1 MGGVLQHLEAFS
13 GLMARCLGSGM
24 QPARALELCGSRS
37 AWRRLPKWSDNARA
51 QILQGDSLG
60 DVVLAHGSPF
70 PRFYAATVRGGEQA
84 GRLSEAFDDL
94 AAYCR
99 RLLPIASGVRQL
111 WLYPVIIFAF
121 GWLVRAAMLAWF
133 GQGHR
138 IGYMIL
144 REIMPCVLVV
154 LAVYVLRRWRPMRRA
169 WYGLKL
175 NMPVVRA
182 VELAWATN
190 LFLRNLSLTTGMGNT
205 SVVTMLTMACD
216 GIANDV
222 IRDDFMRARRLLAEG
237 HSWED
242 ALGWCKFLAP
252 QYREAVAVGEHSG
265 NLPEALADAARTA
278 GEELVFRLG
287 VLNRIIQRL
296 MVLAV
301 YVAIIVTALTLFGAA
316 LGQT

>member
-1 MGGVLQHLEAFS
+1 MGGVLQQLEAFS

-37 AWRRLPKWSDNARA
+37 AWRRLRKWSDEARA
-51 QILQGDSLG
+51 QISEGDSLG
-60 DVVLAHGSPF
+60 DAVQASESPF
-70 PRFYAATVRGGEQA
+70 PRFYTGTVRCGEQA

-94 AAYCR
+94 AEHCR
-99 RLLPIASGVRQL
+99 RLLPIANGVREL
-111 WLYPVIIFAF
+111 WLYPAIIFSF

-138 IGYMIL
+138 IGHMIL

-154 LAVYVLRRWRPMRRA
+154 LAVYVLRRWRPMCRA

-175 NMPVVRA
+175 NMPVLRE

-190 LFLRNLSLTTGMGNT
+190 LFFRNLSLTSGMGGT
-205 SVVTMLTMACD
+205 SVVRMLTMACD

-222 IRDDFMRARRLLAEG
+222 IRADFMRARGLLAEG
-237 HSWED
+237 QSWED
-242 ALGWCKFLAP
+242 ALGRCRLLTP

-265 NLPEALADAARTA
+265 NLPEALADVARTA
-278 GEELVFRLG
+278 GDELVFRLG
-287 VLNRIIQRL
+287 ILNRIIQRL

-316 LGQT
+316 LRQT